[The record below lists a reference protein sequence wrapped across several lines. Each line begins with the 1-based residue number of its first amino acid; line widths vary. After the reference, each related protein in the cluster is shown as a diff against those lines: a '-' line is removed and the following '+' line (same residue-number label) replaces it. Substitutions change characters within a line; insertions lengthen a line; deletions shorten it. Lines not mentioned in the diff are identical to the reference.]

1 MHMTDN
7 THFPRFCIP
16 VCCAE
21 MPDLLIFTAASSEHI
36 SLQNPIIRHVH
47 NPTVTAIRFD
57 AARFLA

>member
-1 MHMTDN
+1 MQEKSGIMHMTDN
-7 THFPRFCIP
+7 THFPQFCIP

-47 NPTVTAIRFD
+47 NPRKIG
-57 AARFLA
+57 